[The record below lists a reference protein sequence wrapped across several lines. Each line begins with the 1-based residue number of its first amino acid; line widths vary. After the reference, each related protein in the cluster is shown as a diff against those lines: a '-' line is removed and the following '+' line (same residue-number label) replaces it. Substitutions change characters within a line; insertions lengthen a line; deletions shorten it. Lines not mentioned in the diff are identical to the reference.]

1 MTPSDKKAP
10 SDNLAQNPLG
20 ILQPS
25 GFPGLPPGW
34 ISELETF
41 PASDRTVQLFNMVH
55 HPEKWESHPAPH
67 RVLLVVHGL
76 GEHGGRYYHLPHY
89 LKESFGAI
97 YCMDQRGH
105 GRSEGLRGHCDRFE
119 QFTDDL
125 SEVIVRV
132 SGQVKQRFGRAEVH
146 VLGHSF
152 GGLVVLRTHFL
163 NATLPVKSI
172 IASAPLLGIKAHVPW
187 IKQLAGRGLSKVWG
201 SLQMHNEVDP
211 ALLSHDPEVPLAYK
225 ADRLVHDK
233 ATPRFYTEM
242 LSAMADTVKRDAGLP
257 YPLQMII
264 SLQDRIVDADVGQQ
278 FFKNL
283 KIRDKQLHTYPNFF
297 HESMNELGKEK
308 VFEDIAAWIKSHS
321 SS

>member
-1 MTPSDKKAP
+1 MTFESSSLQNA
-10 SDNLAQNPLG
+10 AQNTLG
-20 ILQPS
+20 IMQPS

-41 PASDRTVQLFNMVH
+41 PASDRTIQLFNMVH
-55 HPEKWESHPAPH
+55 HPEQWDKHPAAH

-125 SEVIVRV
+125 AEVI
-132 SGQVKQRFGRAEVH
+132 VH

-152 GGLVVLRTHFL
+152 GGLVALRTHFL
-163 NATLPVKSI
+163 SATLPVQSL
-172 IASAPLLGIKAHVPW
+172 IASAPLLGIKANVPW
-187 IKQLAGRGLSKVWG
+187 IKQLAGRGLSKIWG
-201 SLQMHNEVDP
+201 SLQLHNEVDP
-211 ALLSHDPEVPLAYK
+211 SVLSHDAEVPRAYK

-242 LSAMADTVKRDAGLP
+242 LGAMADIVGRDAGLP
-257 YPLQMII
+257 YPMQMII
-264 SLQDRIVDADVGQQ
+264 PLQDRIVDADIGQQ

-283 KIRDKQLHTYPNFF
+283 KIRDKQLQTYPNFF
-297 HESMNELGKEK
+297 HESMNEIGKEK
-308 VFEDIAAWIKSHS
+308 VFEDIAAWIKNHS